1 MSVILNLMLGNGFA
15 TFQYEIWQVLDF
27 FIRKFLNLEE
37 KFQWSLSQMRF
48 IELTTG
54 IK

>member
-1 MSVILNLMLGNGFA
+1 MLGNGFT
-15 TFQYEIWQVLDF
+15 TFQYEIWSVLDF
-27 FIRKFLNLEE
+27 FIRKLLNLEE

-48 IELTTG
+48 IELKAW